1 MKNGCNCLK
10 KKSSARIDR
19 RHDKT
24 QENILE
30 SIETLQISRQ
40 KTEIVFYY
48 EIYSNQAPE

>member
-1 MKNGCNCLK
+1 MAVTAL
-10 KKSSARIDR
+10 KKSSACIDW